1 MSFKTLSYQ
10 VEDGVAEI
18 ILTRPEEA
26 NTLNMEMV
34 HDLKEVVAQIE
45 QDNSVRAIL
54 LCAAPGPF
62 FCAGGD
68 LVSFANAG
76 DELPA
81 FAKGLLLDFHPTME
95 KLFSMKAPLITAV
108 NGAVAG
114 IGCSFVLGS
123 SISLFADDANFTIAY
138 TGVGLSPDGG
148 ATYFLPRIVGL
159 RAAEELILTNRTL
172 SAQEAVEWGIANQ
185 MVPADQLLTAAR
197 ATAHK
202 IAKGPTR
209 AFGNVRQLLL
219 NSLNSDL
226 SSQLDREAHSFAEM
240 AGTEDA
246 KEGISAFLHKRK
258 PTFSGQ

>member
-1 MSFKTLSYQ
+1 MSYKTLSYQ

-18 ILTRPEEA
+18 MLTRPEEA
-26 NTLNMEMV
+26 NTLNAQMV
-34 HDLKEVVAQIE
+34 LDLKAVVEQIE
-45 QDNSVRAIL
+45 QDQSVRAIL

-68 LVSFANAG
+68 LVSFAKAG
-76 DELPA
+76 DQLPD
-81 FAKGLLLDFHPTME
+81 FARQMLLDFHPTMQ
-95 KLFSMKAPLITAV
+95 KLFSMNAPLITAV

-138 TGVGLSPDGG
+138 TGAGLSPDGG

-172 SAQEAVEWGIANQ
+172 SAQEAADLGIASQ
-185 MVPADQLLTAAR
+185 VVPADQLLSAAR
-197 ATAHK
+197 ATARK
-202 IAKGPTR
+202 LASGPTR

-219 NSLNSDL
+219 ASLNSDL

-240 AGTEDA
+240 AGTADA
-246 KEGISAFLHKRK
+246 KEGITAFLQKRK
-258 PTFSGQ
+258 PTFTGQ

>member
-10 VEDGVAEI
+10 VEGGVAEI
-18 ILTRPEEA
+18 MLTRPEEA
-26 NTLNMEMV
+26 NTLNAQMV
-34 HDLKEVVAQIE
+34 LDLKAVVEKIE
-45 QDNSVRAIL
+45 QDHSVRAIL

-68 LVSFANAG
+68 LVSFAKAG
-76 DELPA
+76 DQLPD
-81 FAKGLLLDFHPTME
+81 FARHMLVDFHPTMQ
-95 KLFSMKAPLITAV
+95 KLFSMNAPLVTAV

-123 SISLFADDANFTIAY
+123 SLSLFAEDANFTMAY
-138 TGVGLSPDGG
+138 TGAGLSPDGG

-197 ATAHK
+197 ATAYK
-202 IAKGPTR
+202 IANGPTL

-219 NSLNSDL
+219 NSLSSDL
-226 SSQLDREAHSFAEM
+226 ATQLDREAESFAEM
-240 AGTEDA
+240 AGTQDCR
-246 KEGISAFLHKRK
+246 EGITAFLQKRK
-258 PTFSGQ
+258 PDFIGR